1 MCRRRGKS
9 RRRRGPGSDP
19 RGPVCNPDTDRHAEL
34 TMSWKKGLIEGHAR
48 WELLTLYQRFEQ
60 IVILVLTG
68 LIAVIIVLAV
78 WNLAL
83 KVLLGLVLSEKFDPT
98 DQMVFQTVFGMIF
111 TVIIALEFKRSLVV
125 LAERQD
131 TVVQVRTVVLIAMLA
146 VVRKLIILDLTATN
160 AQQLFALAAAILAL
174 GGVYWLI
181 RGQDWSERA

>member
-1 MCRRRGKS
+1 
-9 RRRRGPGSDP
+9 
-19 RGPVCNPDTDRHAEL
+19 
-34 TMSWKKGLIEGHAR
+34 MSWKRELTAAHAQ

-83 KVLLGLVLSEKFDPT
+83 KILLSLVISEKFDPT

-131 TVVQVRTVVLIAMLA
+131 TVVQVRTVILIAMLA
-146 VVRKLIILDLTATN
+146 VVRKLIILDLAVTN